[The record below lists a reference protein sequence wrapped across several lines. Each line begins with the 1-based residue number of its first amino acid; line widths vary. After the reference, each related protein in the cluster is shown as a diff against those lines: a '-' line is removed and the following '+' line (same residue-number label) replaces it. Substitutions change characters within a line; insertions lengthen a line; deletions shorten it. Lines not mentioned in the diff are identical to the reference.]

1 MTAAEPSRGEPR
13 DTSDARRRVE
23 ANVAIPPLV
32 PAFPP
37 DPSDPELAPAA
48 GLSEHFG
55 PLVLERLVKD
65 DGRALIRFSRAVPA
79 DATLGDGAER

>member
-1 MTAAEPSRGEPR
+1 VRDAK

-32 PAFPP
+32 PAFSP
-37 DPSDPELAPAA
+37 DPSDPPLTPAE
-48 GLSEHFG
+48 GPFEQFG